1 MIEMLQHPFFQNAL
15 IAGMLAALLC
25 SFLGVYVV
33 LTRIVFVGVTL
44 AQLASAGVALAL
56 LLHLYPLYM
65 ALVLSLAGV
74 VFFAWLHPQRRVPME
89 AVIGIS
95 YVFAAAIGILLVAL
109 NPVGEARSLNILF
122 GNILS
127 VQTGELMALA
137 AACAVIAA
145 IHFVFYKEFLFVA
158 FDFETAQ
165 AMGLRAQFWNLLFYL
180 TLGVA
185 IGFAIRSMGVL
196 LVFAFLVVPA
206 VTARL
211 LARSMRAMFVLAAL
225 LGSLSVPAG
234 LYAAYRID
242 LPTGTAVAATAI
254 VILLVVLAGTY
265 MLRLVAY
272 PHRAAPLLM
281 FVAPLLWSMPAA
293 AQEPAQDAAQ
303 GAWRSVME
311 RELDALRK
319 ANEELRRQIETQSIQ
334 IEQQQHR
341 LEDIQRQAPVQSTST
356 STAQQAEAPQPAPD
370 AQTPSV
376 QPAPQAVTPPPP
388 SPEGQRLP
396 AGLLLNPEMRVEGN
410 FVGAKTSGLKR
421 APEAEGFPSDRLSLK
436 EVELGFRAE
445 IDPFAGFEAIISGQ
459 HLLEVGGDDAEDGGG
474 PALSSEVEL
483 EEAFLTF
490 PRLPGGLFARLGR
503 MRTSFGEFSDS
514 DPEEFPQI
522 DAPNVVVQFF
532 GEEGEGWTDTGAN
545 INYQFGN
552 PWSDAMTHVVWLGV
566 YSGDNEVAF
575 NGGEAN
581 RPVWFARTEAFVELG
596 PRAGT
601 EFGLS
606 YATGHTNAVEEFEDE
621 ATGAEIAILRPGAL
635 RTHLANIHFEYDWQP
650 PVLTAYRGFNFLG
663 EVFYANVEELE
674 GGNRDAWGT
683 YALAEYRFARQ
694 WSAGGRL
701 DYVDGCPFLTSLC
714 NAEIFEDSDRALE
727 NRREWA
733 VSPILTFQP
742 SRFLSLRAQYK
753 HTERNY
759 GDDSDDLLLQA
770 LFIIGFERPD
780 PF

>member
-1 MIEMLQHPFFQNAL
+1 MEMLQHPFFQNAL
-15 IAGMLAALLC
+15 IAGVLAALLC

-33 LTRIVFVGVTL
+33 LTRIVFVGITL

-65 ALVLSLAGV
+65 ALVLTLAGV
-74 VFFAWLHPQRRVPME
+74 VFFAWLLPQRRVPME
-89 AVIGIS
+89 AVIGTS
-95 YVFAAAIGILLVAL
+95 YIFAAALGILLTAF
-109 NPVGEARSLNILF
+109 NPTGEARSLNVLF

-127 VQTGELMALA
+127 VQSGELVALA

-165 AMGLRAQFWNLLFYL
+165 AMGLRARFWNLLFYL

-211 LARSMRAMFVLAAL
+211 LAQSMRAMFVLAAL
-225 LGSLSVPAG
+225 FGSLSVPAG

-242 LPTGTAVAATAI
+242 LPTGTAVAATA
-254 VILLVVLAGTY
+254 VVFLLVVLAGRYVSRFITQ
-265 MLRLVAY
+265 
-272 PHRAAPLLM
+272 PHHAMPLLM
-281 FVAPLLWSMPAA
+281 LAVPLLWSMPAA
-293 AQEPAQDAAQ
+293 AQEPTQDDRRNA
-303 GAWRSVME
+303 ME
-311 RELDALRK
+311 RELEALRK
-319 ANEELRRQIETQSIQ
+319 TDEESYRRIEARSARIK
-334 IEQQQHR
+334 QQQ
-341 LEDIQRQAPVQSTST
+341 IQGQAPVRPTT
-356 STAQQAEAPQPAPD
+356 TAAVRQAEAPWPASNAQTLSVPPAPRV
-370 AQTPSV
+370 A
-376 QPAPQAVTPPPP
+376 TPPTV
-388 SPEGQRLP
+388 SPEAQRLA

-421 APEAEGFPSDRLSLK
+421 SPEAEGFPSDRLSLK
-436 EVELGFRAE
+436 EVEIGFRAA
-445 IDPFAGFEAIISGQ
+445 IDPFANFEATISGQ
-459 HLLEVGGDDAEDGGG
+459 HLLEDDDEAEV
-474 PALSSEVEL
+474 SSEVEL
-483 EEAFLTF
+483 ETAFLSF
-490 PRLPGGLFARLGR
+490 PRLPGGFMGRLGR
-503 MRTSFGEFSDS
+503 MRSIFGEFSES
-514 DPEEFPQI
+514 DPEEFPQV
-522 DAPNVVVQFF
+522 DTPNIVVQFF

-545 INYQFGN
+545 INYLFGN
-552 PWSDAMTHVVWLGV
+552 PWSDKMTHLAWLGV

-575 NGGEAN
+575 NGGAAN
-581 RPVWFARTEAFVELG
+581 RPVWFARFETFRELG
-596 PRAGT
+596 PREGA
-601 EFGLS
+601 ELGLS

-621 ATGAEIAILRPGAL
+621 ATGEELEIFRPGAL

-650 PVLTAYRGFNFLG
+650 PVLTAHRGFNFLG

-674 GGNRDAWGT
+674 GGKRDTWGA
-683 YALAEYRFARQ
+683 YALAEYRFARR
-694 WSAGGRL
+694 WSASGRL
-701 DYVDGCPFLTSLC
+701 DYVDGCPFERSLC
-714 NAEIFEDSDRALE
+714 ASELFEDSNKALE

-733 VSPILTFQP
+733 VSPILTYTP

-759 GDDSDDLLLQA
+759 GRDSDDLLFQA
-770 LFIIGFERPD
+770 LFIIGFEQPE